1 MLVKQLF
8 KQLPVALMIAALA
21 VTGPV
26 LAETTDANA
35 AEHHHE
41 PDVSEWLGTF
51 NGLTPCADCVGVKTT
66 LALNKNGS
74 YLMMT
79 QYLGKS
85 EREFTEKGKLSWVD
99 GHTAL
104 LTSRDGS
111 AKRYYQLG
119 NNTLTQL
126 DDNAKLI
133 TGKQAE
139 RYILRRQDI
148 TANPPSHSS
157 HH

>member
-1 MLVKQLF
+1 MLFKHLL
-8 KQLPVALMIAALA
+8 KQLPAALVVA
-21 VTGPV
+21 GLAIAGPV
-26 LAETTDANA
+26 VAESSDANL

-41 PDVSEWLGTF
+41 PDVSAWLGTY
-51 NGLTPCADCVGVKTT
+51 NGSLPCADCIGVKTT
-66 LALNKNGS
+66 LALNKNS
-74 YLMMT
+74 TYLMIT

-85 EREFTEKGKLSWVD
+85 EREYTEKGKLSWVD
-99 GHTAL
+99 AHTLL
-104 LTSRDGS
+104 LTSRDGN

-119 NNTLTQL
+119 NNALTQL

-139 RYILRRQDI
+139 RYTLRRQDI